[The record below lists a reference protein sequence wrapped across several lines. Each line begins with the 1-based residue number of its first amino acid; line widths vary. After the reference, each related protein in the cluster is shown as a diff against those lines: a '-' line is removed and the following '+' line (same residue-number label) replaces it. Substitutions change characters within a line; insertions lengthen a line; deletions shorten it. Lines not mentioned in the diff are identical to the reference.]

1 MTPGSAANPSW
12 RVRLCDASGGVLG
25 AGVLLDDRRTV
36 LTCAHVVGEGA
47 EPVLVDVVGQRI
59 AARRVRVVLPQDD
72 QRGDVALLELVRLA
86 PEGSG
91 TLLHRVGVS
100 WGRVVRTFGYPHRYS
115 DGVWTSLTLA
125 AGAGPGQE
133 WVQMNTLP
141 RQRAVT
147 AGFSGAG
154 VADDLT
160 GDVVGI
166 VVSADLDREVG
177 LAWMLPVETV
187 LAHLP
192 STAGFVAED
201 SEAEREL
208 SAPGSTA
215 AARRVVDWLARDR
228 GLLVLVGA
236 DLAVLRWL
244 AVLGSRDLRS
254 TSSGSSAGVV
264 PGAVGAVP
272 EVGSVDFAVD
282 ATGLGVDEVHRR
294 LEAQMGWFRG
304 SGGHPDGRVMTGG
317 DGGGGGGVPGAD
329 VIGSGGDAAVPD
341 AGAIAPVD
349 VSAGAGTGAGADVC
363 GGADSCSGGGAAA
376 DGAGRGGGGA
386 GTGSGGTGAG
396 GGGNSA
402 GGGGAGGGVAFGV
415 RATAGGFGAAGA
427 SAAGASGVGGIGG
440 GRGGPVTVVVSGV
453 DAATDPGGLLEHVVK
468 PLVRGGSR
476 VALGFHRDDAPA
488 LASVRAWQADEHSGR
503 LTALGARIRDLA
515 HLERAAG
522 GLVKAHWLRVDL
534 MGLRA
539 SLDEAGLVS
548 LERRVW
554 RYGIEAEG
562 RLARAVREL
571 EGLRRLLDASA
582 ELAADHGHEE
592 DLELGEL
599 YRRARA
605 ALSRLP
611 ADPDACHTAVFAHL
625 HAVMGKT

>member
-1 MTPGSAANPSW
+1 MFPAVTPGSAANPPW

-25 AGVLLDDRRTV
+25 AGVLLDDLRTV
-36 LTCAHVVGEGA
+36 LTCAHVVGEGV

-59 AARRVRVVLPQDD
+59 AARRVRVVLPQED
-72 QRGDVALLELVRLA
+72 QRGDVALLELVRAA
-86 PEGSG
+86 PGGSG
-91 TLLHRVGVS
+91 ALLHRVGVS

-133 WVQMNTLP
+133 WVQMNALP

-160 GDVVGI
+160 GAVVGI
-166 VVSADLDREVG
+166 VVSADLDREAG

-192 STAGFVAED
+192 SAAGFVAED

-215 AARRVVDWLARDR
+215 AARRVVDWLERDR

-254 TSSGSSAGVV
+254 TSSGSVAGSVAGVV
-264 PGAVGAVP
+264 SGVVGAAP
-272 EVGSVDFAVD
+272 EVGSVDVAVD
-282 ATGLGVDEVHRR
+282 ATGLGAEEVSRR
-294 LEAQMGWFRG
+294 LGAQVGRFRG
-304 SGGHPDGRVMTGG
+304 SGGHPDELVMTGS
-317 DGGGGGGVPGAD
+317 
-329 VIGSGGDAAVPD
+329 GSGPGE
-341 AGAIAPVD
+341 
-349 VSAGAGTGAGADVC
+349 
-363 GGADSCSGGGAAA
+363 
-376 DGAGRGGGGA
+376 
-386 GTGSGGTGAG
+386 
-396 GGGNSA
+396 
-402 GGGGAGGGVAFGV
+402 
-415 RATAGGFGAAGA
+415 
-427 SAAGASGVGGIGG
+427 
-440 GRGGPVTVVVSGV
+440 RGGPVTVVVNGV
-453 DAATDPGGLLEHVVK
+453 DAAADPGELLEHVVK
-468 PLVRGGSR
+468 PLVRGGTR
-476 VALGFHRDDAPA
+476 VALGFHRGDAPA

-503 LTALGARIRDLA
+503 LVALGARIRDLA

-548 LERRVW
+548 LERRVQ
-554 RYGIEAEG
+554 RYGVEAEG

-571 EGLRRLLDASA
+571 EGLRRLLDASGA
-582 ELAADHGHEE
+582 LAAGHGHEE

-599 YRRARA
+599 YRRAREL
-605 ALSRLP
+605 LSRLP
-611 ADPDACHTAVFAHL
+611 ADPEACHTAVFAHL

>member
-1 MTPGSAANPSW
+1 MFPAVTPGSAANPSW

-25 AGVLLDDRRTV
+25 AGVLLDDLRTV
-36 LTCAHVVGEGA
+36 LTCAHVVGEGG

-59 AARRVRVVLPQDD
+59 AARRVRVVPPQED
-72 QRGDVALLELVRLA
+72 QRGDVALLELVRAA

-91 TLLHRVGVS
+91 AVLHRVGVS

-192 STAGFVAED
+192 SAAAFVAED

-254 TSSGSSAGVV
+254 TSSGSVAGSAAGAVSGV
-264 PGAVGAVP
+264 VGAVP
-272 EVGSVDFAVD
+272 EAGSVDVALD
-282 ATGLGVDEVHRR
+282 AAGLGVEEVHRR
-294 LEAQMGWFRG
+294 LGAQVEWLRA
-304 SGGHPDGRVMTGG
+304 SGGHPDGRVTTGSEDGPGERVTTGG
-317 DGGGGGGVPGAD
+317 ESAPGE
-329 VIGSGGDAAVPD
+329 
-341 AGAIAPVD
+341 
-349 VSAGAGTGAGADVC
+349 
-363 GGADSCSGGGAAA
+363 
-376 DGAGRGGGGA
+376 
-386 GTGSGGTGAG
+386 
-396 GGGNSA
+396 
-402 GGGGAGGGVAFGV
+402 
-415 RATAGGFGAAGA
+415 
-427 SAAGASGVGGIGG
+427 
-440 GRGGPVTVVVSGV
+440 RGGPVTVVVSGV
-453 DAATDPGGLLEHVVK
+453 DAAADPGELLEHVVK
-468 PLVRGGSR
+468 PLVRSGTR
-476 VALGFHRDDAPA
+476 VALGFHRGDAPA

-503 LTALGARIRDLA
+503 LVALGSRIRDLA
-515 HLERAAG
+515 HLERATG
-522 GLVKAHWLRVDL
+522 GPAKAHWLRVDL

-539 SLDEAGLVS
+539 SLDEAGLVA
-548 LERRVW
+548 LERRVQ
-554 RYGIEAEG
+554 RHGVEAEG

-599 YRRARA
+599 YRRARGL
-605 ALSRLP
+605 LSRLP
-611 ADPDACHTAVFAHL
+611 ADPQACHAAVFAHL